1 LRIKE
6 TEIDIGEV
14 IDKQQH
20 KSAIRVGSEGRA

>member
-20 KSAIRVGSEGRA
+20 KSAIQVDLEGLA